1 MEISV
6 ILTAVTGDWINFGII
21 LGLLIA
27 NALIGYVEEARA
39 DSAVAALKGSLAL
52 RTRCWRSGQLT
63 EVNASDIVVGDIIV
77 LRLGDIVPADA
88 RLLGLDAMGEP
99 AQTPLH
105 VDQSALT
112 GESLLVKK
120 NKGDL
125 VYSSSVVK
133 QGQQLAVVART
144 GPDTFIG
151 RAASL
156 ITVTTDA
163 GHFQQIVNYIGNF
176 LIVITLILVAVLFVY
191 DLVEIRV
198 TTGTVTGTNVLDTLK
213 EMVVLTIAA

>member
-6 ILTAVTGDWINFGII
+6 ILTALTSDWIDFGII

-27 NALIGYVEEARA
+27 NALIGFIEEARA
-39 DSAVAALKGSLAL
+39 DSAVAALKNSLAL
-52 RTRCWRSGQLT
+52 KTRCYRSGRLC
-63 EVNASDIVVGDIIV
+63 EIDAADLVVGDVIA

-88 RLLGLDAMGEP
+88 RLLGLDTFGGA
-99 AQTPLH
+99 AQTDIQ

-120 NKGDL
+120 RKDDI
-125 VYSSSVVK
+125 VYSSCIVK
-133 QGQQLAVVART
+133 QGQQLAVVFRT

-156 ITVTTDA
+156 ISVSTDA
-163 GHFQQIVNYIGNF
+163 GHFQEVINYIGNF
-176 LIVITLILVAVLFVY
+176 LIALSLVLVAILFVY
-191 DLVEIRV
+191 DLVELKVR
-198 TTGTVTGTNVLDTLK
+198 TGGVSGQNVLDTIK
-213 EMVVLTIAA
+213 EMVLLTIAA